1 MNEIVFQSRRAVRLE
16 NDQIRVTLTIEGGHI
31 AEILDKRTGVNPL
44 WQPPWTS
51 IEPTLWSPDRFPEYG
66 DDNESKLLA
75 GIMGHN
81 LCLDLFG
88 PPSESERAAGIFVH
102 GEANLIPWEWTGAAG
117 SITTSCILPASQL
130 RFVRTLRLEGR
141 RLLIQESV
149 ENLSRLDRPI
159 AWTQH
164 VTLGPPFLEDGKTQF
179 RLPGTKSRGIGESTD
194 FDWPGHPQPGGRARD
209 LRVFAAEPSSHFTTH
224 LLDHAQSRAW
234 FTAWSP
240 GAGVALAYVWRRA
253 DFPWIGIWEENCL
266 REHKPWQRRAKTR
279 GMEFGV
285 SPFPEPRRQM
295 LDRGSLFGEAA
306 YRWVPARSTISAQY
320 YAAVVPAA
328 AVPESLEAFEALL

>member
-1 MNEIVFQSRRAVRLE
+1 MNETLFQDRRAIRLE
-16 NDQIRVTLTIEGGHI
+16 NDHIRVTMTVEGGHI
-31 AEILDKRTGVNPL
+31 AELLDKRTGVNPL
-44 WQPPWTS
+44 WQPPWPS
-51 IEPTLWSPDRFPEYG
+51 IEPTLWSAEDFPEYG

-102 GEANLIPWEWTGAAG
+102 GEANLIAWDWSASGDSTNA
-117 SITTSCILPASQL
+117 SCTLPASQL
-130 RFVRTLRLEGR
+130 RFERKLRLKGR
-141 RLLIQESV
+141 RLLIRETV

-164 VTLGPPFLEDGKTQF
+164 VTLGPPFLQDGLTQF
-179 RLPGTKSRGIGESTD
+179 RLPGTKSRGIGESAD
-194 FDWPGHPQPGGRARD
+194 FDWPMHPQPDGRARD
-209 LRVFAAEPSSHFTTH
+209 LRTFSADPSSNFTTH
-224 LLDHAQSRAW
+224 LLDPATPRAW

-240 GAGVALAYVWRRA
+240 RARLALGYVWQRA
-253 DFPWIGIWEENCL
+253 DFPWLGIWEENCL

-285 SPFPEPRRQM
+285 SPFPEPRREM
-295 LDRGSLFGEAA
+295 LARGSLFSEPA
-306 YRWVPARSTISAQY
+306 YRWVPALGTISAEY
-320 YAAVVPAA
+320 YAAVVSSE
-328 AVPESLEAFEALL
+328 AVPESLEAFESLL